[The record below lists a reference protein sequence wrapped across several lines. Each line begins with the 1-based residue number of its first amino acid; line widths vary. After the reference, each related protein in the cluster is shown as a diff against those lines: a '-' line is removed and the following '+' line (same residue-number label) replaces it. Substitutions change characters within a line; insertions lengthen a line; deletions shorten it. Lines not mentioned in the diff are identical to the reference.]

1 MFKQLYYHNDKAFL
15 IVRRISVGCFEK
27 KGILD
32 MDLVKGVRDWFK
44 CDHVLKTS
52 THFLFVETIED
63 IEFEEINQ
71 LNND

>member
-15 IVRRISVGCFEK
+15 IVRRISLGCFDK

-32 MDLVKGVRDWFK
+32 MGLVKGVRDWFE

-52 THFLFVETIED
+52 SHFLFVETIED
-63 IEFEEINQ
+63 IEFEELIE